1 MSSSFD
7 ADVLVVGAGPSG
19 LTASALLA
27 RAEVSAI
34 TITKYSSTAD
44 TPRAHITNQR
54 TVEVMR
60 DLGVEPEVV
69 DLAMPQHLMRSTIF
83 ATGFNGQELAR
94 TASWG
99 AGPDRASDYLKA
111 SPSRMCNIPQ
121 HLLEPVIR
129 DAALAFGADIR
140 FNNELIDITQ
150 DDQGVTS
157 TIRDRV
163 TGEVRTLRSRYVIAS
178 DGGRSTVAE
187 KTGIKFA
194 GGRGFEAAYSL
205 WLEADLSKYTRYRSG
220 SLFFTVHPG
229 MDHWLTGFICVKPW
243 NEWVVTLF
251 TGVVDPDIE
260 LSEEALSA
268 RVLGLI
274 GDPTVDLKI
283 KRVRKWEV
291 NQEVAETYRQG
302 RIFLA
307 GDAAHRHPPSNGL
320 GSNTSIQDP
329 YNLVWKLAL
338 VLAGKADEQ
347 LLDTYDDE
355 RRPVGHQIVNR
366 AMKSLRET
374 QPLLDALG
382 VGGLSAE
389 DGQRKLD
396 ELFGPTDEGER
407 RRAAMHSALE
417 LMNWQFNALGVELGQ
432 QYASSAVVNDGGP
445 PPAQTLDPELYYTP
459 STYPGRYLPHVWLEH
474 QKTNIST
481 LDLCSYGAF
490 TLIVGVA
497 GADWSKAARKVATE
511 LDLPLQI
518 RVVGMRQEYDDVWGD
533 WTKARQVSDRGC
545 ILVRP
550 DRYVAWRSADLPADG
565 PEAAIRSVL
574 TSITWASPR
583 KTSIPTS
590 LTLPTN

>member
-1 MSSSFD
+1 
-7 ADVLVVGAGPSG
+7 
-19 LTASALLA
+19 
-27 RAEVSAI
+27 
-34 TITKYSSTAD
+34 
-44 TPRAHITNQR
+44 
-54 TVEVMR
+54 
-60 DLGVEPEVV
+60 
-69 DLAMPQHLMRSTIF
+69 
-83 ATGFNGQELAR
+83 
-94 TASWG
+94 
-99 AGPDRASDYLKA
+99 
-111 SPSRMCNIPQ
+111 
-121 HLLEPVIR
+121 
-129 DAALAFGADIR
+129 
-140 FNNELIDITQ
+140 
-150 DDQGVTS
+150 
-157 TIRDRV
+157 
-163 TGEVRTLRSRYVIAS
+163 VIAS

-243 NEWVVTLF
+243 NECVVTLF

-307 GDAAHRHPPSNGL
+307 GDAAHRHPPTNGL

-355 RRPVGHQIVNR
+355 RRPVGNQIVNR

-389 DGQRKLD
+389 DAQRKLD
-396 ELFGPTDEGER
+396 ELFSPTAEGER

-445 PPAQTLDPELYYTP
+445 PPAQTLDPERLVQ
-459 STYPGRYLPHVWLEH
+459 GRAQGRHGSRLAP
-474 QKTNIST
+474 
-481 LDLCSYGAF
+481 
-490 TLIVGVA
+490 
-497 GADWSKAARKVATE
+497 ADPRRRNAARV
-511 LDLPLQI
+511 
-518 RVVGMRQEYDDVWGD
+518 
-533 WTKARQVSDRGC
+533 
-545 ILVRP
+545 
-550 DRYVAWRSADLPADG
+550 
-565 PEAAIRSVL
+565 
-574 TSITWASPR
+574 
-583 KTSIPTS
+583 
-590 LTLPTN
+590 